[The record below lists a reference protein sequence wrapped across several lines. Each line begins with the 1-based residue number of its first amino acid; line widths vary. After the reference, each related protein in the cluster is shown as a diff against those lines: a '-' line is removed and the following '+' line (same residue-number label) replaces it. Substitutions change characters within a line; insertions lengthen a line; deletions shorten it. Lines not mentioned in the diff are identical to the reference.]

1 MKIDMNKDYVITINR
16 EVGSGGRT
24 VGRML
29 AQRLGVPF
37 YDKALINALTEMY
50 HLSVEEIEELK
61 DGKPLYNQRLV
72 KVLAEHYHLTTQEL
86 EQIKSHKDWD
96 NFWEDA
102 TASTDMAATL
112 AELTKN
118 DGTPTTEDIY
128 KAETEFLTKLASN
141 GPCVMA
147 GRSGYYV
154 LRSHPNHVDIFI
166 QASTEH
172 RIARIM
178 HRQQVSRQEAE
189 DIIERVDRMRED
201 YIRRYTGTTRYDTRN
216 YDLVIN
222 MDGMTEE
229 KAVKVICEYIND

>member
-1 MKIDMNKDYVITINR
+1 M
-16 EVGSGGRT
+16 
-24 VGRML
+24 
-29 AQRLGVPF
+29 
-37 YDKALINALTEMY
+37 
-50 HLSVEEIEELK
+50 EEIEELK

-96 NFWEDA
+96 NFWKDA

-154 LRSHPNHVDIFI
+154 LRSHPNHVNVFI
-166 QASTEH
+166 QASMEH

-178 HRQQVSRQEAE
+178 RRQQVSRQEAE

-201 YIRRYTGTTRYDTRN
+201 YMRRYTGTTRYDTRN

>member
-1 MKIDMNKDYVITINR
+1 MNKDYVITINR

-37 YDKALINALTEMY
+37 YDKALINSLTEMY

-72 KVLAEHYHLTTQEL
+72 KGLAEHYHLTTQEL
-86 EQIKSHKDWD
+86 EQIKSHDDWD
-96 NFWEDA
+96 KFWKEA

-112 AELTKN
+112 VELTRTE
-118 DGTPTTEDIY
+118 GTPTTEDIY
-128 KAETEFLTKLASN
+128 KAETEFLTKLAAN

-154 LRSHPNHVDIFI
+154 LRSHPNHVNVFI
-166 QASTEH
+166 QASMEH

-178 HRQQVSRQEAE
+178 RRQQVSRQEAE

>member
-1 MKIDMNKDYVITINR
+1 MKIDMNRDYVITINR

-50 HLSVEEIEELK
+50 HLSVEDIEKLK
-61 DGKPLYNQRLV
+61 DGRLPYNRNLV
-72 KVLAEHYHLTTQEL
+72 NSLAERYRLTAQEL
-86 EQIKSHKDWD
+86 EQIKSHDDWD
-96 NFWEDA
+96 NFWKNA
-102 TASTDMAATL
+102 TANTDMADIL
-112 AELTKN
+112 AELGK
-118 DGTPTTEDIY
+118 GEGMPTTEDIY
-128 KAETEFLTKLASN
+128 RAETEFLTKLADS

-154 LRSHPNHVDIFI
+154 LRSHPNHVNIFI

-172 RIARIM
+172 RIERVM
-178 HRQQVSRQEAE
+178 RRQEVGRKEAE

-201 YIRRYTGTTRYDTRN
+201 YIRRCTGTTRYDTRN
-216 YDLVIN
+216 YDLVIS
-222 MDGMTEE
+222 MDGLTEE
-229 KAVKVICEYIND
+229 KAVKIICEYIG

>member
-1 MKIDMNKDYVITINR
+1 MSSV
-16 EVGSGGRT
+16 V
-24 VGRML
+24 
-29 AQRLGVPF
+29 GVPSF
-37 YDKALINALTEMY
+37 
-50 HLSVEEIEELK
+50 
-61 DGKPLYNQRLV
+61 LV
-72 KVLAEHYHLTTQEL
+72 
-86 EQIKSHKDWD
+86 S
-96 NFWEDA
+96 
-102 TASTDMAATL
+102 S
-112 AELTKN
+112 
-118 DGTPTTEDIY
+118 
-128 KAETEFLTKLASN
+128 ASN

-154 LRSHPNHVDIFI
+154 LRSHPNHVNVFI

-178 HRQQVSRQEAE
+178 RRQQVSRQEAE

>member
-1 MKIDMNKDYVITINR
+1 MKIDKNKDYVITINR

-61 DGKPLYNQRLV
+61 NGQPLYNQKLV
-72 KVLAEHYHLTTQEL
+72 NALAEHYHLTAQEL
-86 EQIKSHKDWD
+86 EQIKSQDDWD
-96 NFWEDA
+96 EFWKNA
-102 TASTDMAATL
+102 TANTNMAATL
-112 AELTKN
+112 AELN
-118 DGTPTTEDIY
+118 RAGGIPTTEDIY
-128 KAETEFLTKLASN
+128 KAETEFLTNLADK
-141 GPCVMA
+141 GPCVIA

-154 LRSHPNHVDIFI
+154 LRSHPNHLNIFI
-166 QASTEH
+166 QASMEH
-172 RIARIM
+172 RIERVM
-178 HRQQVSRQEAE
+178 RRQEVSRKKAE

-216 YDLVIN
+216 YDLMIN

-229 KAVKVICEYIND
+229 QAVKVICEYIE

>member
-1 MKIDMNKDYVITINR
+1 MKIDINKDYVITINR
-16 EVGSGGRT
+16 DVGSGGRT

-61 DGKPLYNQRLV
+61 DGQPPYNQKLV
-72 KVLAEHYHLTTQEL
+72 KALAEHYHLTPQEL
-86 EQIKSHKDWD
+86 EQIKSHADWD
-96 NFWEDA
+96 NFWKHA
-102 TASTDMAATL
+102 TASTNMAATL
-112 AELTKN
+112 AELNKSE
-118 DGTPTTEDIY
+118 GMPTTEDIY
-128 KAETEFLTKLASN
+128 KAETEFLTNLADS

-154 LRSHPNHVDIFI
+154 LRSHPNHMSVFI
-166 QASTEH
+166 QASLEH
-172 RIARIM
+172 RIKRVM
-178 HRQQVSRQEAE
+178 RRQEVSRLEAE

-201 YIRRYTGTTRYDTRN
+201 YMRRYTGTTRYNTHN

-229 KAVKVICEYIND
+229 KAVKIICDYIE